1 VAGDGGSSG
10 AAGASAE
17 RTDAPRF
24 LGLLAEKVVTSERQ
38 GGAMKKTSFETD
50 IDGTVADNLVSVA
63 RTSLGDT
70 LRSVVYF
77 TPSAFDILYTRTDL
91 YDSAERLTEAKSRLV
106 EFERT
111 GFAEGPV
118 RTAIA
123 RGEGGSDIG
132 RYEFTVR
139 FHEDGFVVRVIE
151 GDAGVLFT
159 ADSMD
164 VTAFDDAATA
174 IGGLLAE

>member
-1 VAGDGGSSG
+1 MEA
-10 AAGASAE
+10 
-17 RTDAPRF
+17 
-24 LGLLAEKVVTSERQ
+24 L
-38 GGAMKKTSFETD
+38 ETD
-50 IDGTVADNLVSVA
+50 VDDELADSLVSAA

-77 TPSAFDILYTRTDL
+77 TPSEFDVLYVRRDL
-91 YDSAERLTEAKSRLV
+91 YDSAERVTEAKSLLV

-118 RTAIA
+118 RTMIA
-123 RGEGGSDIG
+123 RAGGGSDIG
-132 RYEFTVR
+132 PYEFTVR
-139 FHEDGFVVRVIE
+139 FHEDGFVVRVIQ

-164 VTAFDDAATA
+164 VTAFEDAASA
-174 IGGLLAE
+174 IRGLLGGA

>member
-1 VAGDGGSSG
+1 
-10 AAGASAE
+10 
-17 RTDAPRF
+17 
-24 LGLLAEKVVTSERQ
+24 
-38 GGAMKKTSFETD
+38 MSFEAN
-50 IDGTVADNLVSVA
+50 IEPGTADSLVSAV

-77 TPSAFDILYTRTDL
+77 TPSAFDVLYTRRDL
-91 YDSAERLTEAKSRLV
+91 YDSTERAMAAKSQLV

-118 RTAIA
+118 RTMLA
-123 RGEGGSDIG
+123 GMEGGADIG
-132 RYEFTVR
+132 AYEFTVR
-139 FHEDGFVVRVIE
+139 FHEDGFVVRIIR

-164 VTAFDDAATA
+164 VTAFADAASA
-174 IGGLLAE
+174 VRGLLSEA